1 MAEKNYYDT
10 TNNENIQKIQKN
22 YQTLIQENN
31 QTWLQ
36 KEKDFEINLKKCQ
49 SEIRMLNERKAIES
63 QEKEDIIKML
73 QTKLKE
79 VE

>member
-36 KEKDFEINLKKCQ
+36 KEKDFELNLKKCQ

-79 VE
+79 V

>member
-36 KEKDFEINLKKCQ
+36 KEKDFELNLKKCQ